1 MRIEEESP
9 LRFLD
14 IDVSRLIY
22 ETYFP
27 NEKTIQLRSMVTD
40 QFKYHLKEYLH
51 TYKLPDIYG
60 PLNII
65 TASRGPRGTHSFQGN
80 PKKHYSFN
88 SYLINV
94 CKFKIIIKRKYFSDI
109 RHKPSYKR
117 ANKMVL
123 EGRKKRSRELK
134 Y

>member
-14 IDVSRLIY
+14 LDVSKFIY

-27 NEKTIQLRSMVTD
+27 NKKIIQQKSMVID
-40 QFKYHLKEYLH
+40 QFKYHLKEYLN

-65 TASRGPRGTHSFQGN
+65 STTRRPRGTQHLHGN
-80 PKKHYSFN
+80 AKKHYSFN

-94 CKFKIIIKRKYFSDI
+94 CKFKITLKRKYYSDI

-117 ANKMVL
+117 ANRMVL
-123 EGRKKRSRELK
+123 EGRKKRRELK

>member
-1 MRIEEESP
+1 MRIEKESP

-27 NEKTIQLRSMVTD
+27 NKKTIQLKSMAID
-40 QFKYHLKEYLH
+40 QFKYHLKEYLN

-65 TASRGPRGTHSFQGN
+65 TASRGPRGTHHLHGN
-80 PKKHYSFN
+80 AKKHYSFN

-94 CKFKIIIKRKYFSDI
+94 CKFKIILKRKYFSDI

-117 ANKMVL
+117 ANRMVL
-123 EGRKKRSRELK
+123 EGRKKRRELEN
-134 Y
+134 